1 MTRQSLL
8 LLSLS
13 LAVWPGCSAYAPLD
27 SRGDLE
33 AQLREK
39 TAGLAAG
46 VVVPFHL
53 DASLEEHLRQ
63 HYRHQPNELRRIE
76 QVLDFIFRRV
86 RLRYALSP
94 TRDAMGTYQAKE
106 GNCLSFVN
114 LFIGVARHQRL
125 NPFYVEVT
133 DYQRWSYR
141 DGQVLSQGHIVAGM
155 YVKGILK
162 TYDFL
167 PYRPKGYRG
176 FSPIEDLAATAHYY
190 NNLAAEAMLDDD
202 LRKAGEHLEIA
213 LRLAPEFTKALNNRG
228 VLLTRRGDLDG
239 AAALYRQAL
248 GAAPD
253 DVALLANLATL
264 ERRRGRSAE
273 ADEIVRRVGE
283 LDQGNPFFFL
293 LQGQAALARNDL
305 ERAKKFLAEALRRDD
320 GIAEVHVELAKTFLA
335 LGDTE
340 QARHYAQRALKLDPS
355 DKEAQRVARL
365 LGLAGE
371 P

>member
-1 MTRQSLL
+1 
-8 LLSLS
+8 
-13 LAVWPGCSAYAPLD
+13 LA
-27 SRGDLE
+27 
-33 AQLREK
+33 
-39 TAGLAAG
+39 TAGLAAVLAAVSACAGQAPLDSAAELRRQFEAKSSGLG
-46 VVVPFHL
+46 VTVEVPFQL
-53 DASLEEHLRQ
+53 ADSLAQELAER
-63 HYRHQPNELRRIE
+63 YRPHPNELRRID
-76 QVLDFIFRRV
+76 QVLDFIFGRL
-86 RLRYALSP
+86 RLRYALLP
-94 TRDAMGTYQAKE
+94 TRDAMGTFQAKE

-176 FSPIEDLAATAHYY
+176 FFPIDDLAATAHYY
-190 NNLAAEAMLDDD
+190 NNLAAEAMIGDD
-202 LRKAGEHLEIA
+202 LQTAARHLDVA

-228 VLLTRRGDLDG
+228 VLLTRQGNLDG
-239 AAALYRQAL
+239 AGEVYRRALA
-248 GAAPD
+248 AAPD
-253 DVALLANLATL
+253 DVAVLANLATL
-264 ERRRGRSAE
+264 ERRLGRGAE

-283 LDQGNPFFFL
+283 LDRGNPFFFL
-293 LQGQAALARNDL
+293 LQGQAALARNEL
-305 ERAKKFLAEALRRDD
+305 AGAQRLLAEALRRDD

-340 QARHYAQRALKLDPS
+340 QARHYAERALKLDPK
-355 DKEAQRVARL
+355 DAEAQRIARL
-365 LGLAGE
+365 LSVRKD